1 MPSPFNKLKMEI
13 SGGSHEKCLSLT
25 LEGLPE
31 GRRID
36 AGLLRKFLDR
46 RKSGKYAFSTP
57 RREEDEV
64 MFTEGLTDGVITGK
78 IKAEIPNNNTRP
90 SDYGY
95 SATPRP
101 SHADYVAVK
110 KYGAAPSGGGAFS
123 GRMTAALCI
132 AGGIA
137 KQLLASHGIKVLA
150 YISEIAGIGC
160 STYDNGVPEPSV
172 IESCHDYAYPVTDK
186 SKINSVDEKLRSIAS
201 EGDSAGGIIEC
212 IAYNLPVGLGGPMT
226 EGLEGRLSLSLFAI
240 PAAPSVESRLGSKT
254 PPLKGSDAND
264 PFAYENG
271 KVVTLTNNSGGIN
284 GGISNG
290 MPLTVRVS
298 FRPTPSISKEQR
310 TVNLEKGENDLIK
323 VRGRHDV
330 AFLPRAVAAV
340 ESAVSLVI
348 LDCMIENNLI

>member
-1 MPSPFNKLKMEI
+1 MPSPFNRLKLEI
-13 SGGSHEKCLSLT
+13 TGGSHEKSLSLT

-36 AGLLRKFLDR
+36 VELLQKFLDR

-57 RREEDEV
+57 RKEADEV
-64 MFTEGLTDGVITGK
+64 IFTEGMTDGVISEK

-95 SATPRP
+95 SVTPRP

-110 KYGAAPSGGGAFS
+110 KYGAAPSGGGALS
-123 GRMTAALCI
+123 GRMTAALCV

-160 STYDNGVPEPSV
+160 YTYDNGVLNPDL
-172 IESCHDYAYPVTDK
+172 IERCHDYAYPVADE
-186 SKINSVDEKLRSIAS
+186 SKINAVDEKLRSIALS
-201 EGDSAGGIIEC
+201 GDSAGGIIEC
-212 IAYNLPVGLGGPMT
+212 IVYNLPVGLGGPMT
-226 EGLEGRLSLSLFAI
+226 EGLEGRIALSLFSI
-240 PAAPSVESRLGSKT
+240 PAVKSVESGLGRKIAS
-254 PPLKGSDAND
+254 LRGSDAND
-264 PFAYENG
+264 PFAFEDG

-348 LDCMIENNLI
+348 LDCMMENNLI